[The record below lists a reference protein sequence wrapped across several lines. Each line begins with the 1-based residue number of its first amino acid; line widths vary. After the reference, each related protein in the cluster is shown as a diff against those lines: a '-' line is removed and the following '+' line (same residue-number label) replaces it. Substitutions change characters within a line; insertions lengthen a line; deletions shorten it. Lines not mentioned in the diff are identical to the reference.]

1 MYHFSSQSSPFA
13 NHYFNLIHSTGA
25 NAGFS
30 TNFFKLLWPDAEI
43 VSVEPNSKNFEAL
56 QRNTEAFTGV
66 HPINAGLWGW
76 RARIGLA
83 GSHGEWGYVFQE
95 VGPKEEGKQAYGV
108 KDLARMHKIPKF
120 DLVKIDIE
128 GAEGRVFDPKADMSW
143 IKDTMAV
150 SLELHDFF
158 AGYFGLKGTQI
169 TDRVVKAFKKLPF
182 GMATDNEHTIF
193 ISYKL
198 LQTLV

>member
-1 MYHFSSQSSPFA
+1 MS
-13 NHYFNLIHSTGA
+13 YFTGA

-30 TNFFKLLWPDAEI
+30 TNFFKLLWPDAVV

-56 QRNTEAFTGV
+56 QRNTEAFKGV

-95 VGPKEEGKQAYGV
+95 VGDDEEGMQAYSV
-108 KDLARMHKIPKF
+108 ADLARMHKIPKF

-128 GAEGRVFDPKADMSW
+128 GAEGKVFDPKADVKW
-143 IKDTMAV
+143 IKNALAV

-158 AGYFGLKGTQI
+158 AGYFGLKGKDI
-169 TDRVVKAFKKLPF
+169 TNRVVKAFKDKAF

-193 ISYKL
+193 VGYKL
-198 LQTLV
+198 LSTLI